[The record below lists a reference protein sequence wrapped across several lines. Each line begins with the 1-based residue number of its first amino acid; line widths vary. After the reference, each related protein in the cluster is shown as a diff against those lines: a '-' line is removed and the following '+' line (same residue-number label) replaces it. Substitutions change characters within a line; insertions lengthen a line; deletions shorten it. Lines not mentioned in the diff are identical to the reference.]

1 MHQYDFDG
9 SAFTING
16 KAPEKSEEGR
26 QHLYQKGAR
35 NFNNSDFIHI
45 LYWWIYRKQV
55 IG

>member
-9 SAFTING
+9 SAFIING
-16 KAPEKSEEGR
+16 KAPAKSEGSVNTSTS
-26 QHLYQKGAR
+26 KGAR